1 MTKKRLGIPLLI
13 AIGLLLTAVV
23 VYADMFT
30 TEVVDAWDIGANPPQ
45 YAHSLVT
52 MVLDESWIPFW
63 HKLRFDNDLY
73 DYTVDFP
80 YTDALGHTTYYTDVG
95 GCVAPAQTAWEGMMD
110 YAQYHEDNSPAG
122 AYAFMRTRNW
132 ELVNCDRD
140 GDDDFDGLDLKVS
153 PAYTRT
159 TLAATTGS
167 DWIYLVEQDRVD
179 PGECGGNCLTEII
192 TTLFVTLDH
201 DCDGILDPEFA
212 TEAYPAGI
220 CFYAEAQTANSDL
233 PVWKGN
239 PQARITAGGGQKT
252 VNFHVETGTSDI
264 TLGSLTA
271 TWVEERSQSVILGA
285 AIAVVAAGTLGA
297 LVWRLRP
304 ARR

>member
-45 YAHSLVT
+45 YAHSLVA

-80 YTDALGHTTYYTDVG
+80 YLDQLGNTIYYTDVG

-122 AYAFMRTRNW
+122 AHAFMATRNW
-132 ELVNCDRD
+132 ELVDCDRD
-140 GDDDFDGLDLKVS
+140 FDGDFDGGDLKVT
-153 PAYTRT
+153 PAYSRT

-167 DWIYLVEQDRVD
+167 DWIYLVEQDRED
-179 PGECGGNCLTEII
+179 TGECGGNCLTEII

-201 DCDGILDPEFA
+201 DCDGQIDSLYDPI
-212 TEAYPAGI
+212 TVTAGV

-233 PVWKGN
+233 PIWKGN

-252 VNFHVETGTSDI
+252 VNFHVETGTTDI

-297 LVWRLRP
+297 LIWRLRP
-304 ARR
+304 VRR